1 MNAVLET
8 RASRPVP
15 TLLGGSGRARHL
27 PVPCRTLPALLRP
40 LPSWVNGCDSA
51 RSHCVAGA

>member
-1 MNAVLET
+1 MSAVLVT

-27 PVPCRTLPALLRP
+27 PVLCRALPALLRP
-40 LPSWVNGCDSA
+40 LPVWVSGCDSA
-51 RSHCVAGA
+51 RSRCAAGA